1 MEGRGR
7 MQLKI
12 DDIEKN
18 DDKVRQIFPTAQM
31 IKMSRS
37 KVIWTNNGTRI
48 AEMELV
54 NDRNI
59 LFKFGKEDRKK

>member
-1 MEGRGR
+1 MERRRR

-18 DDKVRQIFPTAQM
+18 DTKVRQIFPTAQM
-31 IKMSRS
+31 IKRSSS
-37 KVIWTNNGTRI
+37 KVIWINNGTRI

-54 NDRNI
+54 NDKDI
-59 LFKFGKEDRKK
+59 LFKFGKEERQK

>member
-1 MEGRGR
+1 MERRRR

-18 DDKVRQIFPTAQM
+18 DTKVRQIFPTAQM
-31 IKMSRS
+31 IKRSSS

-54 NDRNI
+54 NDKDI
-59 LFKFGKEDRKK
+59 LFKFGKEERQK